1 MFDRE
6 EHRTLFPAILSLV
19 TLTHPL
25 PPSSQGEAW
34 TDYRLLPEEY
44 RVAAELNTYVEDAG
58 LGVEAPASAP
68 ASVGPAPA
76 SVDAVFADYAS
87 IPSRAGLALK

>member
-44 RVAAELNTYVEDAG
+44 RAAAELNTYVEDAG